1 MALKMLYDY
10 MARAEHLKLGAAIQ
24 SIVLQGLSHY
34 SKIIQL
40 WKRGIFLSEEVLSS
54 PSLGL

>member
-1 MALKMLYDY
+1 MALKILYDY

-40 WKRGIFLSEEVLSS
+40 
-54 PSLGL
+54 